1 MKRKPHPPNGIVI
14 AMKTDGRH
22 RVPHAYP
29 HLPRLQTRPE
39 GRHVRRRYP
48 SDRAAVMD
56 SSSGRPAPKT
66 SRKALRLTSGHAK
79 PGALREQFAAARR
92 SMRALSS
99 TLKLA
104 KKEPRARGGAR
115 NMRARSSTIPIA
127 RRDCFSAARADRQ
140 GKLSA
145 PERHLRKPH
154 PLGPGSLG
162 HTIPRYP
169 KQNGAALKLDGANI
183 LEGSAAIIRVRCAK
197 CRSCQLAPEIRRF
210 CMLKPEKLTVVVEP
224 ETRAELAEWARE
236 EGRPVGNLLRR
247 IVCKSVEQRRQGLQR
262 PGEVAA

>member
-1 MKRKPHPPNGIVI
+1 V
-14 AMKTDGRH
+14 
-22 RVPHAYP
+22 
-29 HLPRLQTRPE
+29 
-39 GRHVRRRYP
+39 
-48 SDRAAVMD
+48 
-56 SSSGRPAPKT
+56 
-66 SRKALRLTSGHAK
+66 
-79 PGALREQFAAARR
+79 
-92 SMRALSS
+92 LSS

-104 KKEPRARGGAR
+104 KKEPRTRGGAR
-115 NMRARSSTIPIA
+115 RARSSIIPIA

-145 PERHLRKPH
+145 PERHLGKPH

-169 KQNGAALKLDGANI
+169 KQNGADLKLDRANI
-183 LEGSAAIIRVRCAK
+183 LDGSAAVRKCFECALQEK
-197 CRSCQLAPEIRRF
+197 CRSCQLAPEIWRF